1 MPPKRQTKQTNS
13 KSATTDLLPC
23 AKDTCG
29 KCDVEVVDGD
39 SALACEKC
47 LKYFHGVCLG
57 VNNDVVTAMGKLPGC
72 YWFCDECDGPQRASV
87 DLPKETEKLSKM
99 VTHLN
104 TLVAKIPP
112 LEIPKNPDLST
123 AKIMNV
129 MTDDYKC
136 QVRISG
142 IEETPD
148 NTASKQIIE
157 DQVQIEE
164 VLEKIDCSFPIK
176 GVRRMGRYYPGRKR
190 KVLITFQSP
199 WEARLVIAKAI
210 ENNLF
215 QEHKVLITP
224 GLSKEDALREKTLL
238 QKRYEMIQNG
248 TDPKTLKIRK
258 LKLYQNGNEVQIE

>member
-1 MPPKRQTKQTNS
+1 
-13 KSATTDLLPC
+13 
-23 AKDTCG
+23 
-29 KCDVEVVDGD
+29 
-39 SALACEKC
+39 
-47 LKYFHGVCLG
+47 
-57 VNNDVVTAMGKLPGC
+57 
-72 YWFCDECDGPQRASV
+72 
-87 DLPKETEKLSKM
+87 
-99 VTHLN
+99 
-104 TLVAKIPP
+104 
-112 LEIPKNPDLST
+112 
-123 AKIMNV
+123 MNV

-248 TDPKTLKIRK
+248 TDPKTLKIRI
-258 LKLYQNGNEVQIE
+258 LKLYQNGNEVQIEWLTKFEEKIPKILYLNVQGLLSFQKRIDLQKLYLTGSYDMMLLSET

>member
-23 AKDTCG
+23 AKETCG

-39 SALACEKC
+39 SALACEQC
-47 LKYFHGVCLG
+47 LRYFHGVCLG
-57 VNNDVVTAMGKLPGC
+57 VNNAVVTAMGNLPGC
-72 YWFCDECDGPQRASV
+72 YWFCEECDGPQRARV
-87 DLPKETEKLSKM
+87 DLLKETEKLSKM
-99 VTHLN
+99 VSHLN

-112 LEIPKNPDLST
+112 LEIPKTPDSST

-142 IEETPD
+142 IEETPE
-148 NTASKQIIE
+148 NTASKQMIK

-238 QKRYEMIQNG
+238 QKRYDMIQNG
-248 TDPKTLKIRK
+248 TDSKTLKIRK
-258 LKLYQNGNEVQIE
+258 LKLYQNGKEVQIE

>member
-1 MPPKRQTKQTNS
+1 MKTR
-13 KSATTDLLPC
+13 
-23 AKDTCG
+23 G
-29 KCDVEVVDGD
+29 R
-39 SALACEKC
+39 
-47 LKYFHGVCLG
+47 
-57 VNNDVVTAMGKLPGC
+57 
-72 YWFCDECDGPQRASV
+72 FCRI
-87 DLPKETEKLSKM
+87 
-99 VTHLN
+99 H
-104 TLVAKIPP
+104 
-112 LEIPKNPDLST
+112 
-123 AKIMNV
+123 
-129 MTDDYKC
+129 DYKC

-142 IEETPD
+142 IEETPE
-148 NTASKQIIE
+148 NTASKQMIK

-238 QKRYEMIQNG
+238 QKRYDMIQNG
-248 TDPKTLKIRK
+248 TDSKTLKIRK
-258 LKLYQNGNEVQIE
+258 LKLYQNGKEVQIE